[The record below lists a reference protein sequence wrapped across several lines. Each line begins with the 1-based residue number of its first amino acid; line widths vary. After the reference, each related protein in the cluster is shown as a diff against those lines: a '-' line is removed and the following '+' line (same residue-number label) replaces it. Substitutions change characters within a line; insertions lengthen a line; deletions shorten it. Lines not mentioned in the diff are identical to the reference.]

1 MYDQFNDPA
10 QAKQQR
16 EAHNARGVPR
26 EAGGGGH
33 VPDPASHTLR
43 RRGGHQGQE
52 HDRRNP

>member
-1 MYDQFNDPA
+1 MYDQFNDLA

-16 EAHNARGVPR
+16 EAHNARGVPC

-33 VPDPASHTLR
+33 VPDPAPHTLR